1 MKPSVGGVNPF
12 SYTVYWIKLELQ
24 YIKKININRSKSSN
38 RNEQTHATL
47 IENTHPINQDVHSV
61 LWDRAVAVPA
71 NRAGSWQR
79 LTQGSTVKD
88 HSQILLRELREYMW
102 KLKQKPQ
109 TSINANWTGFK
120 NWSWFQIGYVESRVV
135 PSAGFNLKDLAVPT
149 W

>member
-1 MKPSVGGVNPF
+1 MSNPCN
-12 SYTVYWIKLELQ
+12 THWKH
-24 YIKKININRSKSSN
+24 SSN
-38 RNEQTHATL
+38 QPGCAQRSL
-47 IENTHPINQDVHSV
+47 GP
-61 LWDRAVAVPA
+61 
-71 NRAGSWQR
+71 GSRGPSQ
-79 LTQGSTVKD
+79 QGGELAAPDTGLKPVKD